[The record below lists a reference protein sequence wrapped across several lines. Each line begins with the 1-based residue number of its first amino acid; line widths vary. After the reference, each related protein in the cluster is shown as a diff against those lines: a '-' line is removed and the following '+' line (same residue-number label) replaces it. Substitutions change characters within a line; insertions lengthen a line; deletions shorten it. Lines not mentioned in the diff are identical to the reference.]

1 MALFDKRRSRT
12 VHPLF
17 REMTPADVPAAL
29 DIVRRF
35 SEDDYQVA
43 RHGLNRDVEN
53 QYVLDVEG
61 AVVGLTGVQYIDG
74 TDNAYW
80 LSWTYLRE
88 DQRGKGLGQMLL
100 GGIFEMLDRMDA
112 RKVFLTT
119 SDLRDTPDGPLL
131 YGPAIKAYER
141 AGFVKEVT
149 HARFYTDTEAQ
160 IVMGRRIKPDP
171 DPPGNPPET
180 RGCRITDV
188 EEIVETDDAYLID
201 WSFASAQRVATTA
214 DIEAEIDK
222 LEDLE
227 ARVAFVGVP
236 SDAPAVI
243 AQFKACGFI
252 DDGRVSD
259 FYEDGVDEVRL
270 RRDLVADAG

>member
-1 MALFDKRRSRT
+1 VALFEKRSKT

-17 REMTPADVPAAL
+17 REMTPSDVPAAL

-43 RHGLNRDVEN
+43 RHGLNRDVSN
-53 QYVLDVEG
+53 QFVLDVEG
-61 AVVGLTGVQYIDG
+61 TVVGLTGVQYIDG

-119 SDLRDTPDGPLL
+119 SDLRDTPEGPLL
-131 YGPAIKAYER
+131 YGPAIKAYGR
-141 AGFVKEVT
+141 AGFEEEVQ
-149 HARFYTDTEAQ
+149 HAGFYTEDEGQ
-160 IVMGRRIKPDP
+160 IVMGRRIKPDL
-171 DPPGNPPET
+171 DPPGNPPEV

-188 EEIVETDDAYLID
+188 EEIVETDDAYLLD
-201 WSFASAQRVATTA
+201 WSFASEQRAATTA
-214 DIEAEIDK
+214 DIETEIEK
-222 LEDLE
+222 LEALE

-243 AQFKACGFI
+243 ATFKATGFV
-252 DDGRVSD
+252 DDGCLRD

-270 RRDLVADAG
+270 RRDLIEA